1 MGAALELNVT
11 LTRIELSNCHLGDV
25 GAIAFGSVLA
35 ENICLEVC
43 NLSGNSIGA
52 RGAKAVAEGLRY
64 NNHLLSLD
72 LSHNGGACTA
82 VECSL
87 PIP

>member
-25 GAIAFGSVLA
+25 GAVAFGSVLA

-43 NLSGNSIGA
+43 NLSGNGIGA
-52 RGAKAVAEGLRY
+52 RGAKAVAV
-64 NNHLLSLD
+64 
-72 LSHNGGACTA
+72 CTNSRA
-82 VECSL
+82 RSRVMRA
-87 PIP
+87 PQ